1 MNTIEYAKT
10 VLNELQHT
18 LLSIDVKKAEQF
30 VELVDQADEIF
41 CAGAGRSGFQVK
53 GFAMRLM
60 HMGKKSYVVGETC
73 TPNIK
78 KDGILVIC
86 SGSGETKSLVNHAQK
101 AKEVGAKLALITI
114 NPESTIGKMADVVIE
129 ISAPSPKS
137 AKEGQIKSIQPMG
150 SLFEQSEG
158 LFMDIAIMMLM
169 EKNHIDSDTMFGRHA
184 NME

>member
-1 MNTIEYAKT
+1 MKDLVKTII
-10 VLNELQHT
+10 NELDTT
-18 LLSIDVKKAEQF
+18 LNSINEKDADAF
-30 VELVDQADEIF
+30 VNLVDEANEVF

-60 HMGKKSYVVGETC
+60 HMGVNSYVVGETC
-73 TPNIK
+73 TPNIT
-78 KDGILVIC
+78 DEGLLVIC
-86 SGSGETKSLVNHAQK
+86 SGSGETKSLVNHATK
-101 AKEVGAKLALITI
+101 AKEVGAKIALITI
-114 NPESTIGKMADVVIE
+114 NPQSTIGKMADVVVE

-158 LFMDIAIMMLM
+158 LFMDIAILKLM
-169 EKNHIDSDTMFGRHA
+169 EIKNMTSETMFGRHA

>member
-1 MNTIEYAKT
+1 MKDLVKTII
-10 VLNELQHT
+10 NELDTT
-18 LLSIDVKKAEQF
+18 LNSINEKDADAF
-30 VELVDQADEIF
+30 VNLVNEANEVF

-60 HMGKKSYVVGETC
+60 HMGVNSYVVGETC
-73 TPNIK
+73 TPNITAE
-78 KDGILVIC
+78 GLLVIC
-86 SGSGETKSLVNHAQK
+86 SGSGETKSLVNHATK
-101 AKEVGAKLALITI
+101 AKEVGAKIALITI
-114 NPESTIGKMADVVIE
+114 NPQSTIGKMADVVVE

-158 LFMDIAIMMLM
+158 LFMDIAILKLM
-169 EKNHIDSDTMFGRHA
+169 EIKNMTSETMFGRHA

>member
-1 MNTIEYAKT
+1 MKDLVKTII
-10 VLNELQHT
+10 NELDIT
-18 LLSIDVKKAEQF
+18 LNSINEKDADAFVK
-30 VELVDQADEIF
+30 LVDEANEVF

-60 HMGKKSYVVGETC
+60 HMGVNSYVVGETC
-73 TPNIK
+73 TPNIT
-78 KDGILVIC
+78 DEGLLVIC
-86 SGSGETKSLVNHAQK
+86 SGSGETKSLVNHATK
-101 AKEVGAKLALITI
+101 AKEVGAKIALITI
-114 NPESTIGKMADVVIE
+114 NPQSTIGKMADVVVE

-158 LFMDIAIMMLM
+158 LFMDIAILKLM
-169 EKNHIDSDTMFGRHA
+169 EIKNMTSETMFGRHA

>member
-1 MNTIEYAKT
+1 MKDLVKTII
-10 VLNELQHT
+10 NELDTT
-18 LLSIDVKKAEQF
+18 LNSINEKDADAFVK
-30 VELVDQADEIF
+30 LVDEANEVF

-60 HMGKKSYVVGETC
+60 HMGVNSYVVGETC
-73 TPNIK
+73 TPNIT
-78 KDGILVIC
+78 DEGLLVIC
-86 SGSGETKSLVNHAQK
+86 SGSGETKSLVNHATK
-101 AKEVGAKLALITI
+101 AKEVGAKIALITI
-114 NPESTIGKMADVVIE
+114 NPQSTIGKMADVVVE

-158 LFMDIAIMMLM
+158 LFMDIAILKLM
-169 EKNHIDSDTMFGRHA
+169 EIKNMTSETMFGRHA

>member
-1 MNTIEYAKT
+1 MNNKQYAET
-10 VLNELQHT
+10 VLKELGQT
-18 LLSIDVKKAEQF
+18 LTSIDSEQADAF
-30 VELVDQADEIF
+30 VELIMDAEEVF

-60 HMGKKSYVVGETC
+60 HMGVSSYVVGETC

-78 KDGILVIC
+78 ENGLLVVC
-86 SGSGETKSLVNHAQK
+86 SGSGETKSLVNHATK
-101 AKEVGAKLALITI
+101 AKEMGAKVALITI
-114 NPESTIGKMADVVIE
+114 NPESTIAKMADVVIE

-137 AKEGQIKSIQPMG
+137 AKEGEIRSIQPMG

-158 LFMDIAIMMLM
+158 IFMDISIMMLM
-169 EKNHIDSDTMFGRHA
+169 EKKGLDSDTMFGRHA

>member
-1 MNTIEYAKT
+1 MKDLVKTII
-10 VLNELQHT
+10 NELDTT
-18 LLSIDVKKAEQF
+18 LNSINEKDADAFVK
-30 VELVDQADEIF
+30 LVDEANEVF

-60 HMGKKSYVVGETC
+60 HMGVNSYVVGETC
-73 TPNIK
+73 TPNIT
-78 KDGILVIC
+78 DEGLLVIC
-86 SGSGETKSLVNHAQK
+86 SGSGETKSLFNHATK
-101 AKEVGAKLALITI
+101 AKEVGAKIALITI
-114 NPESTIGKMADVVIE
+114 NPQSTIGKMADVVVE

-158 LFMDIAIMMLM
+158 LFMDIAILKLM
-169 EKNHIDSDTMFGRHA
+169 EIKNMTSETMFGRHA